1 MSDSDSRPSLFAR
14 SGSKINL
21 FLEVVGKRPDGYHEL
36 DTIMLRTDFTDSMQ
50 FIRLPSPE
58 LRLTLSAATPASI
71 RADFPLDQRNL
82 IIQVATSLQKMTRC
96 GFGAEIVVHKQ
107 IPAQSGLAGGSGNAA
122 CTLRSLNRLWNL
134 NLPDTELHR
143 IAAAHGSDINFLL
156 TDCRAAVCRGRGEQI
171 HPIRL
176 TSPLWLFAARPETG
190 NSTAAVFRSTQ
201 LPTTPRTTDEI
212 AAFLEGRAPG
222 RLTDLCFNRLTEAA
236 KQNNP
241 EMAELMKFLIQ
252 QTDRPVFMSGSGS
265 TCFVICHNHRD
276 ARRLRS
282 RLQLRNCSM
291 CHILKI

>member
-1 MSDSDSRPSLFAR
+1 MSDSDLQPSLFAR

-21 FLEVVGKRPDGYHEL
+21 FLEVVGKRSDGYHEL

-58 LRLTLSAATPASI
+58 LRLTLSAGTSASI
-71 RADFPLDQRNL
+71 RADFPLDEQNL
-82 IIQVATSLQKMTRC
+82 IIQVATSLQKMARC
-96 GFGAEIVVHKQ
+96 GFGSEVIVHKQ

-176 TSPLWLFAARPETG
+176 SSPLWLFAARPTTG
-190 NSTAAVFRSTQ
+190 NSTAAVFRNTQ
-201 LPTTPRTTDEI
+201 LPTSPRSTDET

-222 RLTDLCFNRLTEAA
+222 RLADLCFNRLTEAA

-241 EMAELMKFLIQ
+241 EMAQLMGSISQ

-291 CHILKI
+291 CRILKV

>member
-1 MSDSDSRPSLFAR
+1 MSDSESQPSLFAK

-21 FLEVVGKRPDGYHEL
+21 FLEVVGRRPDGYHEL

-58 LRLTLSAATPASI
+58 LRLTLSADTPASI
-71 RADFPLDQRNL
+71 RADFPLDERNL
-82 IIQVATSLQKMTRC
+82 IIQVATSLQKMTNCR
-96 GFGAEIVVHKQ
+96 FGAEVIVHKQ

-156 TDCRAAVCRGRGEQI
+156 ADCRAAVCRGRGELI

-176 TSPLWLFAARPETG
+176 TSPLWLFAARPRTG
-190 NSTAAVFRSTQ
+190 NSTPAVFRSTQ
-201 LPTTPRTTDEI
+201 LPTSPRSTDETV
-212 AAFLEGRAPG
+212 AFLEGRIRG
-222 RLTDLCFNRLTEAA
+222 QLTDLCFNRLTEAA

-241 EMAELMKFLIQ
+241 EMALLMKSMSQ
-252 QTDRPVFMSGSGS
+252 QTDRPVYMSG
-265 TCFVICHNHRD
+265 
-276 ARRLRS
+276 
-282 RLQLRNCSM
+282 
-291 CHILKI
+291 